1 MGNWKFS
8 QAYAL
13 DLKKKYSIGA
23 ENNQDI
29 PTKSDIINDF
39 INKSQEEVTLEIIE
53 EISYLYDS
61 IFGRQFF
68 AIAYMMGFFE
78 RLYLVSFFYIEKC
91 YNVLIDFCN
100 KSI

>member
-13 DLKKKYSIGA
+13 DLKKKYGIGT

-68 AIAYMMGFFE
+68 AIA
-78 RLYLVSFFYIEKC
+78 
-91 YNVLIDFCN
+91 
-100 KSI
+100 

>member
-39 INKSQEEVTLEIIE
+39 INKSQLSPTAFINSTTASAKEDTSSEI
-53 EISYLYDS
+53 
-61 IFGRQFF
+61 
-68 AIAYMMGFFE
+68 
-78 RLYLVSFFYIEKC
+78 
-91 YNVLIDFCN
+91 
-100 KSI
+100 